1 MVKPAIPTL
10 DDVRDLVLFEGLTV
24 AQLQGLLETS
34 EIVTYT
40 AGEVLYQGPSPAM
53 HWWVNIEGAVDF
65 VAIVG
70 GEEVVFAQ
78 FDGPGRWSGG
88 HRAWDEEGIYLGQ
101 ARATSDGRVLKVPVE
116 ALQDLLASLP
126 LVSHLT
132 NGLFRTLRLA
142 DASIRQRE
150 AVATLGTL
158 SAGLAHEINN
168 PASAASRAADS
179 LGRSVAEALSA
190 VDRIA
195 AGELSREQFIA
206 LAAMRRE
213 ISRQATTADPIAIS
227 DREDEIAT
235 WLARHDIEGG
245 WEIGPALA
253 SVDVD
258 IAWCERLASELDGP
272 ALQAGFD
279 WVSSTLVVESLVAE
293 VLESTHRVSALI
305 AAVKSYSQ
313 MDRASRQR
321 IDVTDGIES
330 TLAMLGFK
338 LHDVTV
344 ERHFDPDLP
353 QIDAVPADLNRVWT
367 NLIDNAVE
375 AMEGSGTL
383 VISAQA
389 DVGGVVVQIQD
400 SGTGMASDVVARAFE
415 PFFTTKEVGQG
426 IGLGL
431 DVVRRIVVQGHGG
444 TVTIESRTGGT
455 VVRVRLPVLP
465 PGH

>member
-1 MVKPAIPTL
+1 MAKPAIPTL
-10 DDVRDLVLFEGLTV
+10 DDVRDLVLFEGITV

-34 EIVTYT
+34 EIVTYS

-53 HWWVNIEGAVDF
+53 HWWVNIEGTVDF

-70 GEEVVFAQ
+70 GEEMVFAQ

-101 ARATSDGRVLKVPVE
+101 ARATSDGRVLKVPVQ

-190 VDRIA
+190 MDRIA
-195 AGELSREQFIA
+195 AGELSREQFMA
-206 LAAMRRE
+206 LATMRRE
-213 ISRQATTADPIAIS
+213 ISRTATTADPIAVG

-235 WLARHDIEGG
+235 WLARHDIVGG

-258 IAWCERLASELDGP
+258 IAWCERLASARGGGAGVHPPRVRSHRRGQVVLPDGSGVPTADRHHGRHRKHAGNAGIQAARRHRGARLRPRPPPDRRGSRRPQPGLDEP
-272 ALQAGFD
+272 
-279 WVSSTLVVESLVAE
+279 
-293 VLESTHRVSALI
+293 HRQCRRSHG
-305 AAVKSYSQ
+305 
-313 MDRASRQR
+313 RQR
-321 IDVTDGIES
+321 
-330 TLAMLGFK
+330 
-338 LHDVTV
+338 
-344 ERHFDPDLP
+344 DPSDL
-353 QIDAVPADLNRVWT
+353 DAGR
-367 NLIDNAVE
+367 
-375 AMEGSGTL
+375 
-383 VISAQA
+383 
-389 DVGGVVVQIQD
+389 
-400 SGTGMASDVVARAFE
+400 
-415 PFFTTKEVGQG
+415 
-426 IGLGL
+426 
-431 DVVRRIVVQGHGG
+431 
-444 TVTIESRTGGT
+444 
-455 VVRVRLPVLP
+455 
-465 PGH
+465 